1 LHLKN
6 KKTEL
11 LTGVPPR
18 GFMNDIQLELKNQLE
33 KFRLQKME
41 PFMEHDDENEEFRMD
56 IFTELGSLGF
66 TGMPLPEEYGGM
78 GLNYQD
84 FSVALAEIAKSSVSY
99 AVTISVSAM
108 VQAILNEF
116 GNITQKKKYLPALT
130 EGSEIGAFCL
140 SESSAGS
147 DAASLKLTA
156 KKTEGGYTLNGS
168 KIWITSGGIAKTYI
182 VMARTGAEGAKGI
195 SAFIVRDG
203 TPGFSYGKKERKMGW
218 RSSPTRELVFHN
230 VFVPAENLLAKEG
243 EGFKIAMA
251 ALEKGR
257 FTIGAIAVGLS
268 ERALEDAV
276 KYSLTRQQFNQPIF
290 DFQGLQ
296 FMMAD
301 MATEIECSRLL
312 VEKAAQNYDN
322 GTPDQKLSC
331 MAKLKATDTAMKVTT
346 DAVQILGG
354 VGYTREYPLERFMR
368 DAKVLQ
374 IVEGTN
380 QIQRVV
386 IARQLK
392 NEFITH

>member
-1 LHLKN
+1 MN
-6 KKTEL
+6 EL
-11 LTGVPPR
+11 QV
-18 GFMNDIQLELKNQLE
+18 ELKNQLE
-33 KFRLQKME
+33 KYRLQKIE
-41 PFMEHDDENEEFRMD
+41 PHMEHDDETEEFRMD
-56 IFTELGSLGF
+56 IFNELGSLGF
-66 TGMPLPEEYGGM
+66 TGMTLPEAYGGM
-78 GLNYQD
+78 DLSYED
-84 FSVALAEIAKSSVSY
+84 FSIALCEIAKSSVSY
-99 AVTISVSAM
+99 AVTISVSSM

-116 GNITQKKKYLPALT
+116 GSVTQKKTYLPALT
-130 EGSEIGAFCL
+130 SGSEIGAFCL
-140 SESSAGS
+140 SESGAGS
-147 DAASLKLTA
+147 DAASLVTTA
-156 KKTEGGYTLNGS
+156 KKTVSEGRAGYVLNGS

-182 VMARTGAEGAKGI
+182 VMARTGGDGGKGV

-203 TPGFSYGKKERKMGW
+203 TPGFSYGKKEKKMGW
-218 RSSPTRELVFHN
+218 KISPTRELIFHN
-230 VFVPAENLLAKEG
+230 CFIPEENLLLTEG

-257 FTIGAIAVGLS
+257 FTIGAIAVGCA
-268 ERALEDAV
+268 ERALDEAV
-276 KYSLTRQQFNQPIF
+276 KYSLTRQQFKQPIF

-312 VEKAAQNYDN
+312 VMQAARDYDS
-322 GTPDQKLSC
+322 GTPNAKLAC

-354 VGYTREYPLERFMR
+354 VGYTKEYPVERFMR

-386 IARQLK
+386 IARNLK
-392 NEFITH
+392 KEYTTH